1 MNNRRCVLA
10 LATAVI
16 GFVLA
21 GPLANP
27 ATAQEKL
34 KVILLPFSESLGA
47 VIADKKGYFK
57 EEGLEIEV
65 SKMAGSA
72 LMIPVLQSGK
82 VDIILSNTV
91 STLQAIDQGLDATL
105 LAPSAVVRS
114 APPDSTTALIVLKGA
129 YKSPKEL
136 EGKRI
141 AVNVINSIAW
151 LYMVALLDKHG
162 VDRNKVRFVEVPFPQ
177 MNDPLL
183 NKQIDAV
190 GQVEPFRT
198 ILLNSGKV
206 DAIGYSFVEVQPN
219 ADITQYLALTSWVK
233 KNPQTA
239 AKFARAVIKGSQFA
253 NSNPAETRQINVE
266 YTGLNAALKDAVML
280 PRFGEKVNAAE
291 VARTSELMVKYGM
304 LKKPV
309 DLSGRIMAQ

>member
-1 MNNRRCVLA
+1 MNNRSA
-10 LATAVI
+10 LSLVTAVLGLI
-16 GFVLA
+16 LA
-21 GPLANP
+21 GPLAAP
-27 ATAQEKL
+27 AGAQEKL

-91 STLQAIDQGLDATL
+91 STLQAIEQGLDATL

-114 APPDSTTALIVLKGA
+114 SPPDSTTALMTLTGA

-141 AVNVINSIAW
+141 AINVINSTAW

-162 VDRNKVRFVEVPFPQ
+162 VDRTKVRFVEVPFPQ

-183 NKQIDAV
+183 NKQIDAI

-198 ILLNSGKV
+198 ILLNSGKTE
-206 DAIGYSFVEVQPN
+206 AIGYSYVEVQPN
-219 ADITQYLALTSWVK
+219 ADITQYLALTAWVK

-253 NSNPAETRQINVE
+253 NANQAETRQINVE

-280 PRFGEKVNAAE
+280 PRFGEKVNTAE
-291 VARTSELMVKYGM
+291 VQKTSELMVKYGL
-304 LKKPV
+304 LKKPI
-309 DLSGRIMAQ
+309 DLAGRVLQ